1 MVLAYFISGL
11 LFVASLLLVYNLINL
26 KRSKDRILES
36 LERLA
41 ATMNIEGARIQRL
54 PTFALA
60 GVYRT
65 FNIVIECSIKK
76 MDGRKGQ
83 FWRIAIPVNG
93 TSVDRLYMQS
103 ESMEGRLRK
112 VIDLSLATTNDGLF
126 DSQIMLF
133 SSDESIA
140 KKIFGP
146 YLRNRFLHA
155 GYKNF
160 TLEVSNG
167 MAVLDIY
174 MPLDAGVSSV
184 RHHIEV
190 MAELLNVVVTGL

>member
-1 MVLAYFISGL
+1 MIFIYLVTGL
-11 LFVASLLLVYNLINL
+11 LFIAGLLLVYHLISF
-26 KRSKDRILES
+26 KRSKDRILEA

-60 GVYRT
+60 GVFRS
-65 FNIVIECSIKK
+65 FNIVFECSIKK
-76 MDGRKGQ
+76 VNGRKGQ
-83 FWRIAIPVNG
+83 LWRVSIPVSSG
-93 TSVDRLYMQS
+93 GIGRIYMQS

-112 VIDLSLATTNDGLF
+112 VIDLSLVTTGDNLF

-133 SSDESIA
+133 SSDEQAA
-140 KKIFGP
+140 KKLFGP
-146 YLRNRFLHA
+146 YLRNRFFYA

-160 TLEVSNG
+160 TLEISNG
-167 MAVLDIY
+167 MAVLDLY
-174 MPLDAGVSSV
+174 MPLEAGVSTV

-190 MAELLNVVVTGL
+190 MAEFLNIVAIS